1 MPKSSAPNFLVIGAM
16 KSATSTLH
24 SQLAAQPGIF
34 MSTPK
39 EPNFFSDDAVYAQ
52 GLDWYHGL
60 FSEAEEG
67 DLCGESS
74 THYTKL
80 PDYPHT
86 IERLQEA
93 VQSPRLIYVMR
104 DPIDRLISHYIHQ
117 WSEGIIS
124 CDINQAIDRYPELIN
139 YSCYGMQIK
148 PYLEAFG
155 KDAVLPI
162 FFDALKSAPDQTLVK
177 VGEFIGCQTPLSWVH
192 DLGPDNVSQR
202 RVRKFTGY
210 DFLIE
215 SPFMQTLRRRLI
227 PQKLRDRIKGKLQMQ
242 DRPKIHEAQLE
253 RISSIFDRDLHILSP
268 WLGFEI
274 TCANF
279 RQVSLGSSEIKD

>member
-1 MPKSSAPNFLVIGAM
+1 MPNSSAPNFIIIGAM

-24 SQLAAQPGIF
+24 NQLAAQPGIF

-39 EPNFFSDDAVYAQ
+39 EPNFFSDDTVYAQ
-52 GLDWYHGL
+52 GLAWYHGL
-60 FSEAEEG
+60 FSEAAET

-86 IERLQEA
+86 IARLQEA
-93 VQSPRLIYVMR
+93 IQSPRLIYVMR

-155 KDAVLPI
+155 KDAVLPV

-192 DLGPDNVSQR
+192 DLEPDNVSQR

>member
-1 MPKSSAPNFLVIGAM
+1 MDTKLPHFLVIGAM

-24 SQLAAQPGIF
+24 NQLAAQPGIF

-39 EPNFFSDDAVYAQ
+39 EPNFFSDDTVYAQ
-52 GLDWYHGL
+52 GLAWYHGL
-60 FSEAEEG
+60 FSEAAET

-117 WSEGIIS
+117 WSEGVIS

-155 KDAVLPI
+155 KDAVLPV

-192 DLGPDNVSQR
+192 DLEPDNVSQR

-215 SPFMQTLRRRLI
+215 SPFMQALRRRLI
-227 PQKLRDRIKGKLQMQ
+227 PQKLRDSIKGKLQMQ